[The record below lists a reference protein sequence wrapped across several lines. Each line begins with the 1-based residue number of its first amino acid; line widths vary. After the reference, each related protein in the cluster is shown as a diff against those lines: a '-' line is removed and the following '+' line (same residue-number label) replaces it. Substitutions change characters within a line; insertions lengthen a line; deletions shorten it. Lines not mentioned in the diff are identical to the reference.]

1 MSGNKFHSILRYIPF
16 GDKNSRPTRR
26 RTSKFAAIGE
36 LWNSV
41 MDNCQKSYFPHND
54 VVVDEQLFPCQ
65 SRLDRN
71 FDKQF
76 IIIIV
81 LRISRSF

>member
-1 MSGNKFHSILRYIPF
+1 
-16 GDKNSRPTRR
+16 
-26 RTSKFAAIGE
+26 
-36 LWNSV
+36 

-65 SRLDRN
+65 SRLDRI